1 MPTETN
7 RKPLA
12 AIDKIPNAIGKLMM
26 GKTLASSEEEI
37 TKITNVMV
45 GNDVLAIHW
54 KVLVNLLC
62 KALGSHIGNN

>member
-37 TKITNVMV
+37 TNVMV

-62 KALGSHIGNN
+62 KALGSQIGNN

>member
-1 MPTETN
+1 MTN

-37 TKITNVMV
+37 TNAMV

-62 KALGSHIGNN
+62 KALGSQIGNN

>member
-37 TKITNVMV
+37 TNVMV
-45 GNDVLAIHW
+45 GNVVLAIHW

-62 KALGSHIGNN
+62 KALGSQIGNN

>member
-1 MPTETN
+1 MPTGTN
-7 RKPLA
+7 RKPLV

-37 TKITNVMV
+37 TNAMV

-62 KALGSHIGNN
+62 KALGSQIGNN